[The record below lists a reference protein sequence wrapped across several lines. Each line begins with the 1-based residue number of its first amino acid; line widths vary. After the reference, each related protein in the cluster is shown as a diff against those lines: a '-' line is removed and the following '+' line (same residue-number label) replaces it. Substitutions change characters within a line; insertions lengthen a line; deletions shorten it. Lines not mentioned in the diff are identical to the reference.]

1 MRAKTLLGAVAVA
14 TSLLAGAAFAADIT
28 GAGAT
33 FPNPI
38 YSQWAD
44 AYKKLTGVGLNYQSI
59 GSGAGIQQIT
69 AKTVTFG
76 ATDKPLEPADL
87 DKAGFQ
93 QFPTVIGGVVPIVNV
108 PGIQPGGIIID
119 GPTLANIYL
128 GTITKWNDAA
138 IAKLNPGVTF
148 PASAIA
154 VVYRSDSSGT
164 TFNYTDYLSKVS
176 ANWKSKVGSDTAVT
190 FPVGIGA
197 KGNDGVAA
205 QVQQTQGAI
214 GYVEYAYAK
223 QNKMTYAKMINKDG
237 KTVSPDAAAFAAAA
251 ANADWTAAAPY
262 FRIVLSDQPGA
273 ASWPMA
279 AATFILV
286 YKKPEKPEETSQALK
301 FFNWAYDNGAKMAA
315 DLDFVPMP
323 ANAVTAIRKAWTDN
337 VKDAAG
343 KPVAF

>member
-14 TSLLAGAAFAADIT
+14 TSLLAGAAIAADIT

>member
-1 MRAKTLLGAVAVA
+1 MRAKTLLGAVVVA
-14 TSLLAGAAFAADIT
+14 TSLLAGGAIAADIT

-33 FPNPI
+33 FPFPI

-44 AYKKLTGVGLNYQSI
+44 AYKKLTGIGLNYQSI
-59 GSGAGIQQIT
+59 GSGGGIQQIT

-76 ATDKPLEPADL
+76 ATDKPLEAADL

-93 QFPTVIGGVVPIVNV
+93 QFPTVIGGVVPVLNV
-108 PGIQPGGIIID
+108 PGIQPGAVVID
-119 GPTLANIYL
+119 GPTLANVYL
-128 GTITKWNDAA
+128 GKITKWNDAA
-138 IAKLNPGVTF
+138 LTKLNPGVNL
-148 PASAIA
+148 PNSAIA
-154 VVYRSDSSGT
+154 VVYRSDGSGT
-164 TFNYTDYLSKVS
+164 TFNFTDYLSKIS
-176 ANWKSKVGSDTAVT
+176 PEWKSKVGSDTAVQ

-197 KGNDGVAA
+197 KGNEGVAG
-205 QVQQTQGAI
+205 QVQQTQGSL

-251 ANADWTAAAPY
+251 TNADWTAAAPY

-286 YKKPEKPEETSQALK
+286 YKQPTDAAATSQALK
-301 FFNWAYDNGAKMAA
+301 FFNWAYDNGSKMAA